1 MTYFHLLSACPTVH
15 CEDWIE
21 QWIDGVRPPWGN
33 RHLDTQTRR
42 AEPPRKRRRL
52 APLDPGCDTLNRLS
66 SHPSQHYPYLPN
78 TPSAIGTTNQQKS
91 MRRGSSTASR
101 GRKRPVSDHDAGGRR
116 ADEVSLDGT
125 TDLRPIAIPRRP
137 PPTKTRSTSPIKA
150 RADLYRLAKPVYI
163 QELEEEAIMSLPR
176 EMHSL
181 YFDIRDAVEFQT
193 RIVPLEL
200 RGSTSLLDDYRS
212 LPEHSYSQEPSTKDA
227 AEAILATV
235 RRIKH
240 QAALSARWQRHEL
253 AWNNLVHTPLL
264 EFVFGPDNPLP
275 PEQNASVRLEPVMSA
290 LIARDSVPRLDP
302 RLFATSSNSGSAL
315 AWTVPESGP
324 EQSVTDDS
332 TISGRSESKKVDYVL
347 VLDLAETAPLR
358 KTISDLVLQI
368 SVRDG
373 TSVHV
378 NQTDYAPICNSPI
391 AVSIETKSKSA
402 ARDPLLQLGI
412 WIASWNK
419 RMVDLRSWML
429 VSRGLVKDISEIEHP
444 KLVSVPLI
452 LATGH
457 DWEIYFACDQGH
469 SIVIRGPVPLGST
482 STTLKMFA
490 LLASLKL
497 VKAWVFDAFERGLT
511 AWFSPPESAYSS
523 QGDSVSG

>member
-15 CEDWIE
+15 CGDWIE
-21 QWIDGVRPPWGN
+21 QWIDDVRLPSEN
-33 RHLDTQTRR
+33 RHLDTETQR
-42 AEPPRKRRRL
+42 AEPLRKRKRL
-52 APLDPGCDTLNRLS
+52 SPPDPSCDIDNLNRFS
-66 SHPSQHYPYLPN
+66 FQSPQHCPYLPN
-78 TPSAIGTTNQQKS
+78 TPSATDTTNPQIS
-91 MRRGSSTASR
+91 MRRGSSSTSR
-101 GRKRPVSDHDAGGRR
+101 GRKRPGSDHDDGGRR
-116 ADEVSLDGT
+116 ADEVSLDGAM
-125 TDLRPIAIPRRP
+125 DLRPIAIPRRP
-137 PPTKTRSTSPIKA
+137 PPTKPRSTSPIKA
-150 RADLYRLAKPVYI
+150 RVDLHRLAKPVYI
-163 QELEEEAIMSLPR
+163 QELQEEAVKSLPL
-176 EMHSL
+176 ETHSL
-181 YFDIRDAVEFQT
+181 YFGIRNAVEFQIQ
-193 RIVPLEL
+193 IVPPEL
-200 RGSTSLLDDYRS
+200 RGSTSLLDDYGS

-235 RRIKH
+235 RRIRH

-253 AWNNLVHTPLL
+253 AWNNLVRTPLL
-264 EFVFGPDNPLP
+264 DFVFGPDNSLKL
-275 PEQNASVRLEPVMSA
+275 EQDASVRLEPVMSA

-302 RLFATSSNSGSAL
+302 RLFATSSNQGSAP
-315 AWTVPESGP
+315 AWTIPESGP

-347 VLDLAETAPLR
+347 VLDLAETSPLR
-358 KTISDLVLQI
+358 KTISDLILQI

-373 TSVHV
+373 TSVHI
-378 NQTDYAPICNSPI
+378 NQTDYAPICDSPI

-429 VSRGLVKDISEIEHP
+429 VSRGLVKDISEIKHP

-457 DWEIYFACDQGH
+457 DWELYFACDQGH

-482 STTLKMFA
+482 LTTLKMFA
-490 LLASLKL
+490 LLASLKV
-497 VKAWVFDAFERGLT
+497 VKAWVLDAFEKGLT
-511 AWFSPPESAYSS
+511 AWFSLPETAPSS
-523 QGDSVSG
+523 